1 MTATRPLRLSSAR
14 TFFRLC
20 KPPAWTVA
28 VLASALSG
36 CSYSLPAPACPPSSL
51 QPQNTVRLV
60 VSFRQSTAGDA
71 PQVLQQ
77 LQAYSR
83 ACVSYVSSVS
93 STVHVY
99 TFAGGGDADTLT
111 ANLRAWPA
119 VLAIVADQK
128 ALPQKV
134 R

>member
-1 MTATRPLRLSSAR
+1 MPAVTAKPAEPPRQPSLRIFSACTLGMLAATLSA
-14 TFFRLC
+14 
-20 KPPAWTVA
+20 
-28 VLASALSG
+28 

-60 VSFRQSTAGDA
+60 VSFRQPTAGDA
-71 PQVLQQ
+71 PQLLQQ

-83 ACVSYVSSVS
+83 ACVGYVSSVS
-93 STVHVY
+93 TTVHVY
-99 TFAGGGDADTLT
+99 TFAGGGDADTLA

-119 VLAIVADQK
+119 VLNVVADQK